1 MGMSSLEKSSEAF
14 KEDHEDPWYVDTDE
28 EEEDDLEDDDDQQL
42 TLLVR
47 KSYLTHLTRCLK
59 KNYEEFSGQTADVPD
74 ESISRLVT
82 FHAKY
87 LEKRALRASMR
98 VGVYQRCMV
107 QQIDEIKKASKQSR
121 IHPTFSE
128 RRPKTKEFSEKETQ
142 TEELENTEMRQS
154 LTKAFGLS
162 PDYPGGNDQYDELLN
177 ILTATQ
183 VTPSHSM
190 DMETG
195 YDSSA
200 LGQSTGCEMDT
211 TGENDSFFTQ
221 VTTDAPKQRM
231 NLDDRLKQL
240 GLMFDDEEDETGE
253 TAEPSL
259 EPQVAEFHDCT
270 TSVVEPA
277 LKMHRGLSPS
287 DWARE
292 LTIQADLL
300 QAVLDR
306 KSPLM
311 RAIIERRFRDLF
323 GVDQPA
329 ELVEVRME
337 TYESQKSPAK
347 QPMSP
352 TMDTGQEGFIDLRR
366 TAAGYVVS
374 SLTPYFLKRRIASRQ
389 IFKYLARRITDR
401 ILGRTQ
407 TPDPAMAKKEVKI
420 CFAIQ
425 PDMKSTAHVDEVFQI
440 LSGS

>member
-1 MGMSSLEKSSEAF
+1 M
-14 KEDHEDPWYVDTDE
+14 
-28 EEEDDLEDDDDQQL
+28 
-42 TLLVR
+42 R

-107 QQIDEIKKASKQSR
+107 QQVRGIPILSPFLKTFNKIFVKFFLSNAFCLLQIDEIKKASKQSR

-407 TPDPAMAKKEVKI
+407 TP
-420 CFAIQ
+420 
-425 PDMKSTAHVDEVFQI
+425 
-440 LSGS
+440 G